1 MEKHSNKKQQPF
13 SINCKGRLL
22 IIDKPIVMGIINA
35 TPDSF
40 YNQGKYSS
48 LSEILMLSEKMLRDG
63 AKIMDVGGMST
74 RPGANEI
81 SEDEECKRVI
91 PIVSSLKKQFPETFI
106 SIDTYRSRVAKEAIL
121 AGADIV
127 NDISSGNEDEK
138 IISVCTKYQTPY
150 IAMHKQGTPRTM
162 QMNPKYQNVTL
173 DIFDYFSKQLAYFK
187 QKQLHD
193 VIVDV
198 GFGFGKTIE
207 HNYQL
212 LKQLAFFKQLQKPIL
227 VGISRKSMIAK
238 PLQIQPQDALNGTSA
253 LHFIALQNGAN
264 ILRVHDV
271 KEAMQCITL
280 HGYYQNAPDF

>member
-1 MEKHSNKKQQPF
+1 MGKFTDKKQQPF

-22 IIDKPIVMGIINA
+22 IINKPIVMGIINA
-35 TPDSF
+35 TPDSL
-40 YNQGKYSS
+40 YNQGKNSS
-48 LSEILMLSEKMLRDG
+48 LSEILMLSEKMIQDG
-63 AKIMDVGGMST
+63 AKIIDVGGMST
-74 RPGANEI
+74 RPGAEEI

-91 PIVSSLKKQFPETFI
+91 PIVSSLKKQFPESFI

-127 NDISSGNEDEK
+127 NDISAGDEDNN
-138 IISVCTKYQTPY
+138 IISVCTKFQTPY
-150 IAMHKQGTPRTM
+150 IAMHKQGTPRMM
-162 QMNPKYQNVTL
+162 QVNPQYENVTL
-173 DIFDYFSKQLAYFK
+173 DIFDYFSKHIAHFK
-187 QKQLHD
+187 QKNLHD
-193 VIVDV
+193 VILDV
-198 GFGFGKTIE
+198 GFGFGKTIA

-253 LHFIALQNGAN
+253 LHFMALQNGAN